1 MAKFKFGKFE
11 TEIDATDVDFM
22 EKYETEVKK
31 YTDSAV
37 KISENPPE
45 TDSAG
50 LKLLCGIFF
59 TFFDAMFGEDARQK
73 MFGEKRSLKLCFEA
87 FGALSD
93 CIKNDDS
100 ALKTANRFIGNRA
113 QRRANQ

>member
-37 KISENPPE
+37 
-45 TDSAG
+45 
-50 LKLLCGIFF
+50 
-59 TFFDAMFGEDARQK
+59 
-73 MFGEKRSLKLCFEA
+73 
-87 FGALSD
+87 
-93 CIKNDDS
+93 
-100 ALKTANRFIGNRA
+100 
-113 QRRANQ
+113 